1 LRDSAESADSLE
13 MTIDLAVA
21 LAHPAG
27 EQSEIEEWSA
37 IADTFGG
44 RVHVEWDAGEPVTPL
59 GQLPFFVEYLKQG
72 GLFDGW
78 VADCPLS
85 FTSPN
90 APRKRDVLGTLLLSV
105 LAGHQRYAHI
115 TALRCDPVNPPL
127 LGMRKVV
134 SEDAVRRGLAKID
147 ETAGM
152 DWLQAHLDYCVSPLL
167 QEPWVLDVDTTIKP
181 LYGTQEGAVVGYNP
195 RKPGRPSHCYHTYM
209 MSTLRLVL
217 SVDVQPGDQHNVKH
231 ASDGLW
237 SLLDRLGR
245 SRWPALLRG
254 DSHWGNEPVM
264 ARAEREGMPY
274 LFRLRATRNVNRALQ
289 KAMLERDWTDAG
301 QGWQGKETSL
311 RLMGW
316 SRQRRV
322 ILLRRK
328 LDRPLAVVDRTH
340 PALPQLSFAEVAG
353 KREVWE
359 YAALVTSLHS
369 EILTLGQ
376 LYRDRADC
384 ENGFDELKNQWGW
397 GGFTT
402 QDLKRCRL
410 LARSVALIYNW
421 WSLFVRLADPV
432 HQREAITSRPLLLQA
447 IARQTRH
454 AGQVTLTISSA
465 HGERHKARRA
475 YVRVAGFFA
484 RLRQTAEQMDPV
496 QRWYRI
502 LSEALRRFLHGR
514 QLIPPARLEPA

>member
-1 LRDSAESADSLE
+1 
-13 MTIDLAVA
+13 MTRDLAVA

-59 GQLPFFVEYLKQG
+59 GQLPFFIEYLKQG

-147 ETAGM
+147 ETAGL

-245 SRWPALLRG
+245 SRWP
-254 DSHWGNEPVM
+254 
-264 ARAEREGMPY
+264 
-274 LFRLRATRNVNRALQ
+274 RNVNRALQ

-384 ENGFDELKNQWGW
+384 
-397 GGFTT
+397 
-402 QDLKRCRL
+402 
-410 LARSVALIYNW
+410 
-421 WSLFVRLADPV
+421 
-432 HQREAITSRPLLLQA
+432 
-447 IARQTRH
+447 
-454 AGQVTLTISSA
+454 
-465 HGERHKARRA
+465 
-475 YVRVAGFFA
+475 
-484 RLRQTAEQMDPV
+484 
-496 QRWYRI
+496 
-502 LSEALRRFLHGR
+502 
-514 QLIPPARLEPA
+514 

>member
-44 RVHVEWDAGEPVTPL
+44 RVHVEWDAAEPVTPL

-340 PALPQLSFAEVAG
+340 PGAAAAELRRGRWQTRGLGIRRAGHLAAQRNSDPGSAVSRSGGLRERVRRIEEPVGLGRVHDTGLEALPV
-353 KREVWE
+353 
-359 YAALVTSLHS
+359 
-369 EILTLGQ
+369 
-376 LYRDRADC
+376 
-384 ENGFDELKNQWGW
+384 
-397 GGFTT
+397 
-402 QDLKRCRL
+402 
-410 LARSVALIYNW
+410 ARSQRCSHLQLVEL
-421 WSLFVRLADPV
+421 VRA
-432 HQREAITSRPLLLQA
+432 S
-447 IARQTRH
+447 
-454 AGQVTLTISSA
+454 G
-465 HGERHKARRA
+465 
-475 YVRVAGFFA
+475 
-484 RLRQTAEQMDPV
+484 
-496 QRWYRI
+496 
-502 LSEALRRFLHGR
+502 
-514 QLIPPARLEPA
+514 

>member
-44 RVHVEWDAGEPVTPL
+44 RVHVEWDAAEPVTPL

-147 ETAGM
+147 ATAGM
-152 DWLQAHLDYCVSPLL
+152 DWLQTHLDYCVSP
-167 QEPWVLDVDTTIKP
+167 
-181 LYGTQEGAVVGYNP
+181 
-195 RKPGRPSHCYHTYM
+195 
-209 MSTLRLVL
+209 
-217 SVDVQPGDQHNVKH
+217 
-231 ASDGLW
+231 
-237 SLLDRLGR
+237 
-245 SRWPALLRG
+245 LLRG

-264 ARAEREGMPY
+264 ARAERQGMSY

-432 HQREAITSRPLLLQA
+432 HRREAITSRPLLLQA
-447 IARQTRH
+447 IAQQTRH

-465 HGERHKARRA
+465 HGEQHKARRA

>member
-1 LRDSAESADSLE
+1 
-13 MTIDLAVA
+13 MTTDLAVA

-44 RVHVEWDAGEPVTPL
+44 RVHVEWDAAEPVTPL

-134 SEDAVRRGLAKID
+134 SEDAVGRGLAKID
-147 ETAGM
+147 ETAGR
-152 DWLQAHLDYCVSPLL
+152 DWLQTHLDYCVSPLL

-195 RKPGRPSHCYHTYM
+195 RKPGRPPHCYH
-209 MSTLRLVL
+209 
-217 SVDVQPGDQHNVKH
+217 VQPGDQHNVKH

-274 LFRLRATRNVNRALQ
+274 LFRLGATRNVNRALQ
-289 KAMLERDWTDAG
+289 KAKLERDWTDAG

-328 LDRPLAVVDRTH
+328 LDRPWRWLTA
-340 PALPQLSFAEVAG
+340 P
-353 KREVWE
+353 
-359 YAALVTSLHS
+359 
-369 EILTLGQ
+369 IL
-376 LYRDRADC
+376 
-384 ENGFDELKNQWGW
+384 
-397 GGFTT
+397 
-402 QDLKRCRL
+402 RCR
-410 LARSVALIYNW
+410 S
-421 WSLFVRLADPV
+421 
-432 HQREAITSRPLLLQA
+432 
-447 IARQTRH
+447 
-454 AGQVTLTISSA
+454 
-465 HGERHKARRA
+465 
-475 YVRVAGFFA
+475 
-484 RLRQTAEQMDPV
+484 
-496 QRWYRI
+496 
-502 LSEALRRFLHGR
+502 
-514 QLIPPARLEPA
+514 

>member
-1 LRDSAESADSLE
+1 
-13 MTIDLAVA
+13 MTTDLAVA

-44 RVHVEWDAGEPVTPL
+44 RVHVEWDAAEPVTPL

-134 SEDAVRRGLAKID
+134 SEDVVRRGLAKID

-217 SVDVQPGDQHNVKH
+217 SVDVQPGDQHNVKP

-274 LFRLRATRNVNRALQ
+274 LFRLRATRNVNCALQ

-340 PALPQLSFAEVAG
+340 PDHGLGRGPRLREVDDRLRDPRDRGVGAASPVSGHGVAG
-353 KREVWE
+353 RGIAGR
-359 YAALVTSLHS
+359 AA
-369 EILTLGQ
+369 EG
-376 LYRDRADC
+376 C
-384 ENGFDELKNQWGW
+384 
-397 GGFTT
+397 
-402 QDLKRCRL
+402 
-410 LARSVALIYNW
+410 
-421 WSLFVRLADPV
+421 DP
-432 HQREAITSRPLLLQA
+432 L
-447 IARQTRH
+447 
-454 AGQVTLTISSA
+454 
-465 HGERHKARRA
+465 
-475 YVRVAGFFA
+475 
-484 RLRQTAEQMDPV
+484 
-496 QRWYRI
+496 
-502 LSEALRRFLHGR
+502 
-514 QLIPPARLEPA
+514 